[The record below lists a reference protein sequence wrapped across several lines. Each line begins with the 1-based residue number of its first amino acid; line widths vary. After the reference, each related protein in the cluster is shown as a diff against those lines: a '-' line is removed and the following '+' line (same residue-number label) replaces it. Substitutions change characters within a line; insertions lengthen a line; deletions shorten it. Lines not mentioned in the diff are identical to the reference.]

1 MTPPARPREGGES
14 PAAPRPW
21 LTSGQVAR
29 RLHVAPETVARWA
42 NQGRLEHRRT
52 PGGHRRYDPELIDQ
66 LICDLTTQP

>member
-14 PAAPRPW
+14 PTAPRPW

-42 NQGRLEHRRT
+42 KAGRLEHRRT